1 MKAPAQKVR
10 ERPAETVAGAGGIVF
25 VVGRALG
32 WPDGVTNAIAVIV
45 AATPA
50 VVTFIVTLVRAA
62 RGGSGGD

>member
-1 MKAPAQKVR
+1 MKAPTQKVR

-32 WPDGVTNAIAVIV
+32 WPDDVTNAIAVIV

-50 VVTFIVTLVRAA
+50 VVTFIVELVR
-62 RGGSGGD
+62 GGTDGGGA